1 MKLVLHT
8 LMIFSLTLAAA
19 GVVALHEPLE
29 AAMPALAEQVTTTTS
44 AADDR

>member
-19 GVVALHEPLE
+19 GVVALQVPLE
-29 AAMPALAEQVTTTTS
+29 DALPPLLQQAATATL
-44 AADDR
+44 ADDR